1 MKRKTGS
8 SRAPLYELYGE
19 IGRDSALDGLHI
31 ESIAERSRLHNW
43 EISSHRHGGLLQL
56 LLMHDG
62 QARVEIDAR
71 LIELAAP
78 ALVWVPALAV
88 HGFRFSPETA
98 GHVVTLDLAWLRKLL
113 GGLQGAWA
121 ELSHARAL
129 QLAASQ
135 PPFTELLAALQTL
148 AAEYAGT
155 ARWRAQ
161 AIEGL
166 LLAISAHV
174 ARLPRLEPQPGQ
186 VSAETRA
193 AQHLSR
199 LRSQIEQHYRS
210 QPSLAALVAPIGIT
224 PAQMNRIC
232 RRHLNCSALELLH
245 QRLLLEAKREL
256 GYTTLQVQQI
266 SDALGFAD
274 PAYFTR
280 FFRRLTGCSP
290 RQWRESRVPALAGH
304 PSHR

>member
-1 MKRKTGS
+1 MKKTTRS
-8 SRAPLYELYGE
+8 TLPPLYELYGE
-19 IGRDSALDGLHI
+19 IGRDSELDGLHI
-31 ESIAERSRLHNW
+31 ESIADRSRLHNW
-43 EISSHRHGGLLQL
+43 EISSHRHGTLLQL

-62 QARVEIDAR
+62 LARVEIDNR
-71 LIELAAP
+71 VIELAAP
-78 ALVWVPALAV
+78 ALVWVPALTV

-98 GHVVTLDLAWLRKLL
+98 GHVVTLDLVWLRKLL
-113 GGLQGAWA
+113 GGLQGPWN
-121 ELSHARAL
+121 ELAHARAL
-129 QLAASQ
+129 PLAANAA
-135 PPFTELLAALQTL
+135 PFTRLLPALQAL
-148 AAEYAGT
+148 ADEYAGT

-166 LLAISAHV
+166 LVAIATQV
-174 ARLPRLEPQPGQ
+174 ARLPRLEPAPTEAS
-186 VSAETRA
+186 VESRA

-199 LRSQIEQHYRS
+199 FRSQIEVQFRS

-232 RRHLNCSALELLH
+232 RSQLNCSALALLH
-245 QRLLLEAKREL
+245 QRVLLEAKREL

-280 FFRRLTGCSP
+280 FFRRLTALSP
-290 RQWRESRVPALAGH
+290 KEWRESRTA
-304 PSHR
+304 SR